1 MYFKD
6 FPTFFY
12 EYTINGEKSLTTVK
26 DITRN
31 IRFRRDI
38 LSNITVFD
46 EYDIQEGET
55 PEIIAEKLYGNP
67 EYHWIIML
75 ANDRY
80 DYISDFPLSQ
90 AELEQFVYQKYGNYT
105 DDMDSDVREAEN
117 ALAKFSIHHFETSDG
132 TVVFDESQFPE
143 ISFENRFFLE
153 DGSGNITD
161 ESDRQLVTENS
172 IEDPPQIIDS
182 FVKYP
187 VTNIDYEIRIN
198 EQKRR
203 IKIIPQYL
211 LNKILQDFRDIL

>member
-12 EYTINGEKSLTTVK
+12 EYTINGQKSLTPVK

-31 IRFRRDI
+31 IRFRRDV

-55 PEIIAEKLYGNP
+55 PEIIAEKIYGNP

-90 AELEQFVYQKYGNYT
+90 AELEQYVYQKYGNYT
-105 DDMDSDVREAEN
+105 NNMNPDLREAEN

-132 TVVFDESQFPE
+132 TVVFDQSQFPE

-153 DGSGNITD
+153 NGSGNLID
-161 ESDRQLVTENS
+161 EFDRQLVTENS
-172 IEDPPQIIDS
+172 IEDLPQVIDS

-187 VTNIDYEIRIN
+187 VTNIDYETRVN

-203 IKIIPQYL
+203 IKIIPEYL
-211 LNKILQDFRDIL
+211 LNKILQDFKDLL

>member
-1 MYFKD
+1 VCSSHL
-6 FPTFFY
+6 
-12 EYTINGEKSLTTVK
+12 YTLKGEKSLTVVR

-90 AELEQFVYQKYGNYT
+90 SELEQFVYQKYGNFSNN
-105 DDMDSDVREAEN
+105 MDQDLIDIEN
-117 ALAKFSIHHFETSDG
+117 SIAKFSIHHFETSDG

-143 ISFENRFFLE
+143 ISFEVRFTLE
-153 DGSGNITD
+153 DGSGYLLD
-161 ESDRQLVTENS
+161 EFNRQLVTETS
-172 IEDPPQIIDS
+172 IEDPVQVIDS

-187 VTNIDYEIRIN
+187 VTNWDYETKVN

-203 IKIIPQYL
+203 IKIIPEYL
-211 LNKILQDFRDIL
+211 LNKILQDFKDLL

>member
-211 LNKILQDFRDIL
+211 LNKILQDFKDIL

>member
-161 ESDRQLVTENS
+161 EFDRQLVTENS

-211 LNKILQDFRDIL
+211 LNKILQDFKDIL

>member
-1 MYFKD
+1 
-6 FPTFFY
+6 
-12 EYTINGEKSLTTVK
+12 
-26 DITRN
+26 
-31 IRFRRDI
+31 
-38 LSNITVFD
+38 VFD

-67 EYHWIIML
+67 EYHWIVML

-105 DDMDSDVREAEN
+105 DNMDSDVREAEN

-143 ISFENRFFLE
+143 ISFEIRFTLE
-153 DGSGNITD
+153 NGSGYLLD
-161 ESDRQLVTENS
+161 ENDRQLVTETS
-172 IEDPPQIIDS
+172 IEDPVQVIDS

-187 VTNIDYEIRIN
+187 VTNWDYENRIN

-203 IKIIPQYL
+203 IKIIPEYL
-211 LNKILQDFRDIL
+211 LNKILQDFKDLL

>member
-1 MYFKD
+1 MYFKG

-12 EYTINGEKSLTTVK
+12 EYTIKGEKSLTVVK

-90 AELEQFVYQKYGNYT
+90 AELEQYVYQKYGNYT
-105 DDMDSDVREAEN
+105 EDMDEDLIQAEN
-117 ALAKFSIHHFETSDG
+117 ALAKFSIHHFETADG
-132 TVVFDESQFPE
+132 VVVFDQSQFPE
-143 ISFENRFFLE
+143 ISFEVRFNLE
-153 DGSGNITD
+153 DNSGQLVD
-161 ESDRQLVTENS
+161 ETSQQLVTENS
-172 IEDPPQIIDS
+172 IEDPPQVIDS

-187 VTNIDYEIRIN
+187 VTNIDHETKIN

-203 IKIIPQYL
+203 IKVIPQYL
-211 LNKILQDFRDIL
+211 LNKILQDFRDLL

>member
-12 EYTINGEKSLTTVK
+12 EFNIRGEKSLTVIK

-55 PEIIAEKLYGNP
+55 PEIIAEKLYGNA

-90 AELEQFVYQKYGNYT
+90 TELDEYVYQKYGTYT
-105 DDMDSDVREAEN
+105 PDMDQDLIDAEN
-117 ALAKFSIHHFETSDG
+117 AIAKFSIHHFETADG

-143 ISFENRFFLE
+143 ISFEVRFILE
-153 DGSGNITD
+153 DGSGDLID
-161 ESDRQLVTENS
+161 EFGRQLVAENS
-172 IEDPPQIIDS
+172 IEDPPQVIDA

-187 VTNIDYEIRIN
+187 VTNIEYETRVN

-203 IKIIPQYL
+203 IKVIPQYL
-211 LNKILQDFRDIL
+211 LNKILQDFRDLL

>member
-12 EYTINGEKSLTTVK
+12 EYTIKGEKSLTVVK

-67 EYHWIIML
+67 EYHWIVML

-105 DDMDSDVREAEN
+105 DNMDSDVREAEN

-143 ISFENRFFLE
+143 ISFEIRFTLE
-153 DGSGNITD
+153 NGSGYLLD
-161 ESDRQLVTENS
+161 ENDRQLVTETS
-172 IEDPPQIIDS
+172 IEDPVQVIDS

-187 VTNIDYEIRIN
+187 VTNWDYENRIN

-203 IKIIPQYL
+203 IKIIPEYL
-211 LNKILQDFRDIL
+211 LNKILQDFKDLL

>member
-12 EYTINGEKSLTTVK
+12 EYTIKGEKSLTVVK

-31 IRFRRDI
+31 IRFRRDV

-55 PEIIAEKLYGNP
+55 PEIIAEKIYGNP

-90 AELEQFVYQKYGNYT
+90 AELEQYVYQKYGNYT
-105 DDMDSDVREAEN
+105 NNMNSDLREAEN

-143 ISFENRFFLE
+143 ISFEVRFILE
-153 DGSGNITD
+153 NGSGELID
-161 ESDRQLVTENS
+161 EFGRQLVTENS
-172 IEDPPQIIDS
+172 IEDPPQVIDS

-187 VTNIDYEIRIN
+187 VTNIDYETRIN

-211 LNKILQDFRDIL
+211 LTTILQDFKDLL

>member
-12 EYTINGEKSLTTVK
+12 EYTINGEKSLTVVK

-46 EYDIQEGET
+46 DYDIQEGET
-55 PEIIAEKLYGNP
+55 PEIIAEKIYGNP

-90 AELEQFVYQKYGNYT
+90 AELEQYVYQKYGNYT
-105 DDMDSDVREAEN
+105 DEMDSDVREVEN

-132 TVVFDESQFPE
+132 IVVFDESQFPE
-143 ISFENRFFLE
+143 ISFESRFFLE
-153 DGSGNITD
+153 DSSGILTD
-161 ESDRQLVTENS
+161 EFDRQLVTENS

-187 VTNIDYEIRIN
+187 VTNIEYENKIN

-211 LNKILQDFRDIL
+211 LNKILQDFKDIL